1 MTQIISNL
9 MSIFGAFLLVFSTW
23 QYTITAPTCCH
34 DSVNA
39 SIAHQFNG
47 KCTEFETSI
56 VLEEI
61 SFHIPATLNMILA
74 IVGLTV
80 SYFSS
85 AYDSYINIARLL
97 AVARVHRYRDLQ
109 NLYVTDGVQVLISK

>member
-23 QYTITAPTCCH
+23 QYTITAPSCCH

-39 SIAHQFNG
+39 SIAHQFN
-47 KCTEFETSI
+47 KNCTEFKTSI
-56 VLEEI
+56 VLEDI

-74 IVGLTV
+74 IIGLIV
-80 SYFSS
+80 SY
-85 AYDSYINIARLL
+85 
-97 AVARVHRYRDLQ
+97 
-109 NLYVTDGVQVLISK
+109 

>member
-23 QYTITAPTCCH
+23 QYTITAPSCCH

-39 SIAHQFNG
+39 SIAHQFN
-47 KCTEFETSI
+47 KNCTVFKTSI
-56 VLEEI
+56 VLEDI

-74 IVGLTV
+74 AVGLIV
-80 SYFSS
+80 SYLRSAFSS
-85 AYDSYINIARLL
+85 SDQL
-97 AVARVHRYRDLQ
+97 AVVMF
-109 NLYVTDGVQVLISK
+109 